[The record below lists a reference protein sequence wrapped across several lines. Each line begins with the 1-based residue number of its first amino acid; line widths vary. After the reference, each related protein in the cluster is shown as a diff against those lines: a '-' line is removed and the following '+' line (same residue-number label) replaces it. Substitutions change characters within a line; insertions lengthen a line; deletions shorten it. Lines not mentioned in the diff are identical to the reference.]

1 MSNETNNN
9 EYLLKVDHLKQY
21 FPVHDG
27 FKKMELKA
35 VDDVSFAIK
44 PGETLGLVGESGCGK
59 TTVGRTLLRLYQ
71 PTAGRIEFDG
81 NVLFDSEK
89 KIDVDMH
96 PYRKQMQMVF
106 QDPYSSLNP
115 RMTVEDIIGEPLDV
129 HKLYSSK
136 KERHEMIM
144 DLMETVGLNADHA
157 TRYAHE
163 FSGGQRQ
170 RIGIARALGMEP
182 ELLLMDEP
190 FSALDEFTKETG
202 IEVEVSEVGW
212 DDIREKLATAA
223 TGNKNVAD
231 VVEVDWSW
239 VGEFK
244 AAGWLE
250 PLKISD
256 ADKEDFLTLDTF
268 TVDDEILALPYSND
282 YRIAYYNK
290 DQFAKAGINEA
301 PKTYA
306 EVLEDAKALKA
317 SGVDYPLA
325 MSMNAE
331 EKAAT
336 GLMWTAFQMD
346 GVVWNDDGTFNK
358 DAIMDALNYYQE
370 VLDADLVAPEDKT
383 ASGMEAYM
391 RICSGTASFLVGPT
405 MFVAKTQN
413 PDDSAVV
420 GQVEPILAPGKDG
433 TAKKTMALPEALG
446 VTSTSENKKAAQ
458 KFVEWYT
465 SADMQKELNET
476 LGSLPTRS
484 SVLKELVD
492 DGTIA
497 NAGAMLE
504 ASELIASPF
513 PNGVPA
519 YYAEMSSAM
528 YNAINKMALGELT
541 PEKAYEEMSSALDQL
556 LKEQ

>member
-1 MSNETNNN
+1 M
-9 EYLLKVDHLKQY
+9 KY
-21 FPVHDG
+21 FQ
-27 FKKMELKA
+27 KKMGGKHEMKKKIVSMLLVATMVASMA
-35 VDDVSFAIK
+35 VGCGSKNDSGNSDTKSDK
-44 PGETLGLVGESGCGK
+44 GESI
-59 TTVGRTLLRLYQ
+59 TFMAPDWAIPSDDQ
-71 PTAGRIEFDG
+71 
-81 NVLFDSEK
+81 
-89 KIDVDMH
+89 
-96 PYRKQMQMVF
+96 
-106 QDPYSSLNP
+106 
-115 RMTVEDIIGEPLDV
+115 
-129 HKLYSSK
+129 
-136 KERHEMIM
+136 
-144 DLMETVGLNADHA
+144 
-157 TRYAHE
+157 
-163 FSGGQRQ
+163 
-170 RIGIARALGMEP
+170 
-182 ELLLMDEP
+182 
-190 FSALDEFTKETG
+190 LDEFTKETG

-405 MFVAKTQN
+405 MFVSKTQN

-446 VTSTSENKKAAQ
+446 VTSTSENKEAAQ

-541 PEKAYEEMSSALDQL
+541 PEKAYEEMSSALDKL

>member
-1 MSNETNNN
+1 MKKKIVSM
-9 EYLLKVDHLKQY
+9 LLVAAM
-21 FPVHDG
+21 VAS
-27 FKKMELKA
+27 MA
-35 VDDVSFAIK
+35 VGCGSKNDSGNSDTKSDK
-44 PGETLGLVGESGCGK
+44 GESI
-59 TTVGRTLLRLYQ
+59 TFMAPDWAIPSDDQ
-71 PTAGRIEFDG
+71 
-81 NVLFDSEK
+81 
-89 KIDVDMH
+89 
-96 PYRKQMQMVF
+96 
-106 QDPYSSLNP
+106 
-115 RMTVEDIIGEPLDV
+115 
-129 HKLYSSK
+129 
-136 KERHEMIM
+136 
-144 DLMETVGLNADHA
+144 
-157 TRYAHE
+157 
-163 FSGGQRQ
+163 
-170 RIGIARALGMEP
+170 
-182 ELLLMDEP
+182 
-190 FSALDEFTKETG
+190 LDEFTKETG

-383 ASGMEAYM
+383 DGS
-391 RICSGTASFLVGPT
+391 SLTAVRGGHPGKTGVNVACCGGRTLEGELLGIFNSSAFLWRGP
-405 MFVAKTQN
+405 FWEN
-413 PDDSAVV
+413 
-420 GQVEPILAPGKDG
+420 LAPLISTEKPQGKQQSRWDH
-433 TAKKTMALPEALG
+433 
-446 VTSTSENKKAAQ
+446 
-458 KFVEWYT
+458 
-465 SADMQKELNET
+465 
-476 LGSLPTRS
+476 
-484 SVLKELVD
+484 
-492 DGTIA
+492 
-497 NAGAMLE
+497 
-504 ASELIASPF
+504 SPA
-513 PNGVPA
+513 P
-519 YYAEMSSAM
+519 
-528 YNAINKMALGELT
+528 
-541 PEKAYEEMSSALDQL
+541 Q
-556 LKEQ
+556 